1 MKEILITILGS
12 GGFAAI
18 VSGIITL
25 ISGRGKTRD
34 CIRASLY
41 FQIRQTGLDCI
52 REGCIDPPTLEAI
65 CKAHD
70 TYESLGGNGYI
81 DAIMARVNK
90 LPIKDEK

>member
-1 MKEILITILGS
+1 MKEIIITILGS
-12 GGFAAI
+12 GGFAALI
-18 VSGIITL
+18 SGII
-25 ISGRGKTRD
+25 SVFENRRKTRD

-52 REGCIDPPTLEAI
+52 REGSIDAPTLEAI

-81 DAIMARVNK
+81 DSIMARVNK
-90 LPIKDEK
+90 LPIKDE